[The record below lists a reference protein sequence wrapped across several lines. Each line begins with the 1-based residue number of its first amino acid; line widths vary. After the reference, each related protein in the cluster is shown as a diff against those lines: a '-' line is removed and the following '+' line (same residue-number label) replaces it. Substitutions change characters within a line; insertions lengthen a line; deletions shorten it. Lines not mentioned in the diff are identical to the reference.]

1 MYLKDIF
8 ISSSFEI
15 WLSTNVGIQLH
26 LNEYQKDVHTTKTD
40 GGPKMDLKDIFISSS
55 FETWLLTDVSIQLHL
70 NEY

>member
-1 MYLKDIF
+1 
-8 ISSSFEI
+8 
-15 WLSTNVGIQLH
+15 VGIQLH